1 MRATRLAESPQQSL
15 LGSLDKNKRRGI
27 LRAQLPQEGRELVEL
42 FALARIHQQRRALNF
57 TAALHVQFA
66 ECRNQRDRKIIDTIK
81 TEIFKCFEDG
91 AFARAAESGKNHQ
104 LAGVARWSALHW
116 AWPKPLP
123 GAGVCLEF
131 GDLRD
136 ISLRFGGSR
145 GFPPPPVSLRLNH
158 RGAGAAVLLRRS
170 FSLPAGSCFAV
181 TFLL

>member
-1 MRATRLAESPQQSL
+1 MGAACLAESPQQSF

-27 LRAQLPQEGRELVEL
+27 LRAELPQDGRKLFELL
-42 FALARIHQQRRALNF
+42 ALAGIHQQSSALNF
-57 TAALHVQFA
+57 TAALHVQFT
-66 ECRNQRDRKIIDTIK
+66 ECGDQRDGKIVDAIK

-123 GAGVCLEF
+123 GAGVCLEC

-136 ISLRFGGSR
+136 ISQRFGGSR
-145 GFPPPPVSLRLNH
+145 GFRLRPVFWRSSH
-158 RGAGAAVLLRRS
+158 R
-170 FSLPAGSCFAV
+170 
-181 TFLL
+181 